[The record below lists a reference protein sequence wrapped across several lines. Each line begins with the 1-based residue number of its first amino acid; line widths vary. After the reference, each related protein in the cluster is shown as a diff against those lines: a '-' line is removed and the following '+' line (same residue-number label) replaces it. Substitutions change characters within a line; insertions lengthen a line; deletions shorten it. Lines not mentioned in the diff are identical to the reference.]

1 MRSNSGGTVFSVLAV
16 FIVVSSA
23 IGYGT
28 NLYYVTQ
35 ITEWGG
41 LEVLR
46 VIGIVMWPLGVLLGW
61 LTPFL

>member
-1 MRSNSGGTVFSVLAV
+1 MLKNFSSVFSPILVLLLVVLSAV
-16 FIVVSSA
+16 
-23 IGYGT
+23 GYGL

-35 ITEWGG
+35 IAEWGG

-46 VIGIVMWPLGVLLGW
+46 VIGIVMWPFGVLLGW